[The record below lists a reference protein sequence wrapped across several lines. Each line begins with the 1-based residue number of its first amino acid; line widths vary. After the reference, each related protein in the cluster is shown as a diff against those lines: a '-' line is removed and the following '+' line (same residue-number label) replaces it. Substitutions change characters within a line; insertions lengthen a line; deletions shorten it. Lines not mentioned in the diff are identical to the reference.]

1 VAVTVLDASVV
12 VGFLSS
18 GDARHSAAEAAFA
31 RHREDELVIPA
42 SVYAEILVGPFR
54 IGAAAVAKVESFL
67 TDFSIRIAAVD
78 AETAK
83 RAAFLRSRHQSLRL
97 PDALVLATA
106 DAISASKVLTADR
119 SWARI
124 TSVAEVI

>member
-12 VGFLSS
+12 IGFLSS
-18 GDARHSAAEAAFA
+18 EDAHHDAAEAAFG
-31 RHREDELVIPA
+31 RHREDELVLPA

-54 IGAAAVAKVESFL
+54 IGAAAVAKVDSFL
-67 TDFSIRIAAVD
+67 TDFSIRIASVD

-83 RAAFLRSRHQSLRL
+83 RAAELRSRHQSLRL

-106 DAISASKVLTADR
+106 ATVGASKVLTADR
-119 SWARI
+119 SWTRI
-124 TSVAEVI
+124 SSVAEVI

>member
-1 VAVTVLDASVV
+1 
-12 VGFLSS
+12 
-18 GDARHSAAEAAFA
+18 
-31 RHREDELVIPA
+31 
-42 SVYAEILVGPFR
+42 
-54 IGAAAVAKVESFL
+54 
-67 TDFSIRIAAVD
+67 VD

-124 TSVAEVI
+124 SSVAEVI